1 MFDIFVQDV
10 NESPTNLYITDEDGV
25 SNFPRNKPAIPEN
38 WMKDSIIGTIE
49 AIDQDTVTNLKFEI
63 MNDLDSMFKLGS
75 PVTCSNQS
83 FFNGRFLV
91 LVETTVDNFSSKQF
105 VLKNLAHFTGKHL

>member
-1 MFDIFVQDV
+1 MLDIFVQDV

-49 AIDQDTVTNLKFEI
+49 AIDQDTVTDLKFEI
-63 MNDLDSMFKLGS
+63 MNDIDSMFKLGS

-91 LVETTVDNFSSKQF
+91 LAETTVD
-105 VLKNLAHFTGKHL
+105 LKNLAHFTGKHL